1 MNEALTSDAA
11 VKKRLEVQAK
21 ITNVVIIYI
30 CIYIY
35 IIYLIIF
42 VLFHI
47 ANY

>member
-1 MNEALTSDAA
+1 MSSMNEALTSDAA

-35 IIYLIIF
+35 HIFNYICIISYC
-42 VLFHI
+42 
-47 ANY
+47 